1 MKLRGTLGMLALGAV
16 AAVAALEGWQQSRQ
30 GEATVAQPAARAVP
44 LPTLAGSAPLPLADR
59 LRREWL
65 SGEAIGELFG
75 ARKAPGPGAREASRP
90 LVAAAAPVAAPF
102 PYLYA
107 GQLSLKDGKRH
118 VYLMKGN
125 DLVPINVGD
134 VLDGVFKVTAIA
146 AAEFEVVHLPSA
158 TARVIQ
164 YASLGTGST
173 LAQGEPAPLPTHA
186 STAVSSTP
194 GSLAAR
200 AAPTVAAGS
209 AAAGSGTGG
218 AAVFGAPGFAGR
230 SPASPAPSSAS
241 PAPSSAS
248 SSESVRSGPVPTGQL
263 GASGPAGAPR
273 LGVVPPA
280 SGSMPTLPAPA
291 GIMQTLPAPTGR
303 LGV

>member
-16 AAVAALEGWQQSRQ
+16 AAVAALEGWQQFRQ
-30 GEATVAQPAARAVP
+30 GDATVAQQAARGVAP
-44 LPTLAGSAPLPLADR
+44 PTRAGSAPLPLADR
-59 LRREWL
+59 LSRGWL
-65 SGEAIGELFG
+65 SGEASGDPF
-75 ARKAPGPGAREASRP
+75 GAREAPRP
-90 LVAAAAPVAAPF
+90 GARQAPRPFVAAAPAPAPVAAPF

-158 TARVIQ
+158 TTRVIQ

-186 STAVSSTP
+186 GAPVSSAP
-194 GSLAAR
+194 GSQ
-200 AAPTVAAGS
+200 AAGS
-209 AAAGSGTGG
+209 STGG
-218 AAVFGAPGFAGR
+218 AADFGAPVMAGS
-230 SPASPAPSSAS
+230 SPASPAPSST
-241 PAPSSAS
+241 AS
-248 SSESVRSGPVPTGQL
+248 SGSVRSGSVPTGQL
-263 GASGPAGAPR
+263 GSSGPAAGAPA
-273 LGVVPPA
+273 LGVAPTA
-280 SGSMPTLPAPA
+280 SGSMPVSPAPA

>member
-186 STAVSSTP
+186 STAVSSAP
-194 GSLAAR
+194 GSLAA
-200 AAPTVAAGS
+200 GS
-209 AAAGSGTGG
+209 STGG
-218 AAVFGAPGFAGR
+218 AAVFGAPVIAGS
-230 SPASPAPSSAS
+230 SPAS

>member
-1 MKLRGTLGMLALGAV
+1 VL
-16 AAVAALEGWQQSRQ
+16 
-30 GEATVAQPAARAVP
+30 P
-44 LPTLAGSAPLPLADR
+44 PTLAGSAPLPLSGR
-59 LRREWL
+59 LSREWL
-65 SGEAIGELFG
+65 SGEASEDPF
-75 ARKAPGPGAREASRP
+75 GAREAPRP
-90 LVAAAAPVAAPF
+90 FVAAAPAPAPVAAPF

-107 GQLSLKDGKRH
+107 GQLSLKDGRRH

-134 VLDGVFKVTAIA
+134 VLDGVFKVTAIS

-186 STAVSSTP
+186 GAVVSSAP
-194 GSLAAR
+194 GAL
-200 AAPTVAAGS
+200 AAGS
-209 AAAGSGTGG
+209 SAEGDSA
-218 AAVFGAPGFAGR
+218 FGAPAIAGS
-230 SPASPAPSSAS
+230 SPASPAPSST
-241 PAPSSAS
+241 AS
-248 SSESVRSGPVPTGQL
+248 SGAVRSGSVPTGQL
-263 GASGPAGAPR
+263 GSSGPAAGAPP
-273 LGVVPPA
+273 LGVAPTA
-280 SGSMPTLPAPA
+280 SGSMPGSPAPA